1 MTPSTPSRGTNSE
14 EVNVTPLRKNLSP
27 KHLKDKVASKAENST
42 GNGYSEGDICSGSNI
57 LKNLVSLATACG
69 EAPIGLS
76 SQAIFLRDH
85 MSIPPSQSLLDQVES
100 IDESIDENVIQ
111 IPDKCEIDLE
121 GIQVPIVEVVFP
133 RLGSK
138 MTSGHIK
145 WEHIVKHEKV
155 TKGQKI
161 LVAKNEDKS
170 VYLDIE
176 SEIDGYLAAKM
187 VTENKLVA
195 VDSVLGILVEKEEH
209 IVPVESHIFLQIAKF
224 EEAER
229 IRLEEERQRLEQ
241 ERLEEEKKRAEE
253 EEKRKQ
259 EIERKAEVQRKLNDV
274 INESQHL
281 LNDMKVEEEKQ
292 AEVTS
297 QEQKL
302 DISENEIE
310 IFINEKSEDNPDET
324 LEVEKE
330 NDGNDNENTNAPA
343 QAVHGDDETL
353 ETGKENGSNDCV
365 KIDASTQAVHE
376 DDKILQQSPEE
387 CSKSG
392 EQQSPP
398 ESAENTEKHIT
409 ESDMSVEKT
418 WKALKAD
425 SKSVFIKLIMEGYS
439 LTNEQCEGNFC
450 ESQAL
455 LSNNNIC
462 YCVVCGGTG
471 SGADGAYI
479 NVTQKSIHVPKD
491 SPRPEEVA
499 KLIGERALS
508 GW

>member
-1 MTPSTPSRGTNSE
+1 MTPSTPSTPSRGSNSE
-14 EVNVTPLRKNLSP
+14 EVNVTPLRKNVTP
-27 KHLKDKVASKAENST
+27 KHLKDKVASKAENT
-42 GNGYSEGDICSGSNI
+42 ENGFSKGDICSGSNI

-76 SQAIFLRDH
+76 SQAIYLRDH
-85 MSIPPSQSLLDQVES
+85 MSIPPSKSLLDQAES

-155 TKGQKI
+155 KKGQKI

-170 VYLDIE
+170 VNLDIE

-195 VDSVLGILVEKEEH
+195 VESVLGILVEKEEH

-259 EIERKAEVQRKLNDV
+259 ELERKAEVQRKLNDV

-292 AEVTS
+292 VEATS
-297 QEQKL
+297 HEHKL

-310 IFINEKSEDNPDET
+310 MFINDESEDNPDET
-324 LEVEKE
+324 LKPEKE
-330 NDGNDNENTNAPA
+330 NDGNDYVKANASA
-343 QAVHGDDETL
+343 QAVHGDDDIL
-353 ETGKENGSNDCV
+353 EAEKKNGSYDDV
-365 KIDASTQAVHE
+365 KTDASAQAVHE
-376 DDKILQQSPEE
+376 DEKILQQSPVE

-398 ESAENTEKHIT
+398 ERAENTEQLIT
-409 ESDMSVEKT
+409 ESDMSVEKS
-418 WKALKAD
+418 WDALKAD
-425 SKSVFIKLIMEGYS
+425 SKTVFIKLIMEGYS
-439 LTNEQCEGNFC
+439 LTNEQCKGNFC

-462 YCVVCGGTG
+462 YCVICGGTG
-471 SGADGAYI
+471 
-479 NVTQKSIHVPKD
+479 
-491 SPRPEEVA
+491 
-499 KLIGERALS
+499 
-508 GW
+508 